1 MYRRFVGALY
11 VINIVAQCIFTLL
24 TAPAFLF
31 FITYLLIRYINFPLW
46 SYAISLPIGFIIG
59 IVSMIRF
66 AITSSEALERLE
78 KQNQKNKK
86 D

>member
-1 MYRRFVGALY
+1 MYKRLVGALY

-24 TAPAFLF
+24 SAPALLFL
-31 FITYLLIRYINFPLW
+31 ITYLLIRYANLPLW

-59 IVSMIRF
+59 IFSMIKF
-66 AITSSEALERLE
+66 AITASEALERLE
-78 KQNQKNKK
+78 KQNKNSKK